1 MSPQGRPGRLHG
13 AGRPL
18 GSVPTGVPLSSRL
31 LARLRAAVALPEE
44 DGEIPAR
51 LLAEHLV
58 VREPKST
65 ALAPKSPRSSRLGPK
80 IGRICPKIPRICP

>member
-1 MSPQGRPGRLHG
+1 MAAPAAERARG
-13 AGRPL
+13 
-18 GSVPTGVPLSSRL
+18 L

-58 VREPKST
+58 GSRRRMKLLLTQLRVLRLLLGVLE
-65 ALAPKSPRSSRLGPK
+65 APAPPRPPPPSGRLQWPRLGAA
-80 IGRICPKIPRICP
+80 GGS